1 MHTEVDRDLVPADAD
16 WETEWDR
23 PEKEQSLH
31 HRKKK
36 NPNGRSRA
44 QHGQPVWASCL
55 RDGLTHPH
63 RRLRFFHGTW
73 HTNREGKEKENWED
87 SRTERDEQ
95 KTDRAAHCAASRS
108 EDSVWNDGAYETNWL
123 ATQRT
128 KRKCRAKNDEK
139 TIPAKESNN
148 NDQWKN

>member
-1 MHTEVDRDLVPADAD
+1 MHTEVDRDLSLPTLTEKLN
-16 WETEWDR
+16 ETDQS
-23 PEKEQSLH
+23 KEQSLH

-44 QHGQPVWASCL
+44 QHGQPVRASCL
-55 RDGLTHPH
+55 RDGVTHPH

-108 EDSVWNDGAYETNWL
+108 EDSV
-123 ATQRT
+123 
-128 KRKCRAKNDEK
+128 
-139 TIPAKESNN
+139 
-148 NDQWKN
+148 